1 MSARIVTGLL
11 VALLLTGS
19 AAADAGT
26 PKGELAVRG
35 YHLFGEYCLS
45 CHGPNANGRTG
56 RNTIGAG
63 PLREQT
69 RQNGIGPSL
78 HGVGALAADFYLR
91 TGYMP
96 LPEVGVQP
104 RRTRQVLSNAAVSA
118 LVAYVASFGGP
129 PIPKPDP
136 SRGNLSEGE
145 QLFSANCSGCHQ
157 IVARGGYVTGA
168 VAEPLEYH
176 GIDAT
181 TIAEAIRIGPY
192 VMPKFTY
199 KDLNERQ
206 VDSLVRYVLWAQ
218 NPPHPGGWGI
228 DFIGP
233 VPEGLVT
240 WFIALPILI
249 GFCILLGR
257 RLRG

>member
-1 MSARIVTGLL
+1 MSTRLVTGFL
-11 VALLLTGS
+11 VAACALVLAGS
-19 AAADAGT
+19 AGAAGT
-26 PKGELAVRG
+26 PKGKLATRG
-35 YHLFGEYCLS
+35 YHLYGEYCLR
-45 CHGPNANGRTG
+45 CHGPNADGR
-56 RNTIGAG
+56 
-63 PLREQT
+63 P
-69 RQNGIGPSL
+69 GIAPSL

-96 LPEVGVQP
+96 LPELGVQP
-104 RRTRQVLSNAAVSA
+104 RRNTQVLSDSEVRA
-118 LVAYVASFGGP
+118 LVAYVASLGGP

-136 SRGNLSEGE
+136 SRGNLSEG
-145 QLFSANCSGCHQ
+145 QRLFSERCSGCHQ

-168 VAEPLEYH
+168 VAEPLEYS

-181 TIAEAIRIGPY
+181 TIAEAVRTGPY
-192 VMPKFTY
+192 VMPKFTD

-206 VDSLVRYVLWAQ
+206 LDSLVRYVLWAQ
-218 NPPHPGGWGI
+218 KPANPGGWGI

-257 RLRG
+257 RLRA